1 MNENVTTISFCS
13 VKHTKIRDGIMK
25 TKAAHHLISS
35 LPYPQKNIT
44 TRSIPKF
51 KRQENNKTERK
62 LKLRK
67 HISPY
72 IIDDQNK

>member
-1 MNENVTTISFCS
+1 LLFKTHKDQRWNRENQSGTPFRFLNS
-13 VKHTKIRDGIMK
+13 
-25 TKAAHHLISS
+25 SS
-35 LPYPQKNIT
+35 LKSIT

-67 HISPY
+67 HRSPY